1 MNKPPVDAMSEKKLI
16 KKQKKKTR
24 LNQVSSDCN
33 SKDIRHGFLL

>member
-1 MNKPPVDAMSEKKLI
+1 MNKPPVDAMSENKTH
-16 KKQKKKTR
+16 QKKK